1 MATQKYWRCLSS
13 LRSPPT
19 RLPIPT
25 YILGTSSAAFSTTA
39 PLEKAGTPAGR
50 KLVGGAQKGKK
61 TLRLGGGKRG
71 EPTKGKAPAPGE
83 RKAIRKRIVLSNT
96 NAFEVPG
103 IQDWSADNLAAESS
117 LGTIVALPGA
127 TVDSLRAI
135 EAFKATQG
143 WGFFARPTTLIRAE
157 TLELARHI
165 KNTNDKTIR
174 KLVVGERGSGKSVL
188 ALQAQTMAFL
198 NGWVVIHIPEGI
210 LKSDVIKEL
219 AHTDMIHFLSP
230 GSHNRTY
237 LLCTNRR
244 IKPNKIHT
252 KDIHRR
258 TARPHCKS
266 ERSSTKQ
273 ARAIHGAHQP
283 AH

>member
-13 LRSPPT
+13 LRAPPT
-19 RLPIPT
+19 RLSIPAHVF
-25 YILGTSSAAFSTTA
+25 GTPSAAFSTTTS
-39 PLEKAGTPAGR
+39 LEKAGTPAGR

-103 IQDWSADNLAAESS
+103 IQDWSADNLAEESA
-117 LGTIVALPGA
+117 LGTIVALPGT

-143 WGFFARPTTLIRAE
+143 WGFFARPTTLVRAE

-165 KNTNDKTIR
+165 KNANGKTLR

-188 ALQAQTMAFL
+188 ALQAQTMALL

-210 LKSDVIKEL
+210 LKSDAIEEL
-219 AHTDMIHFLSP
+219 AHTDIIRFPQPRISQ
-230 GSHNRTY
+230 SHT
-237 LLCTNRR
+237 
-244 IKPNKIHT
+244 P
-252 KDIHRR
+252 
-258 TARPHCKS
+258 PM
-266 ERSSTKQ
+266 
-273 ARAIHGAHQP
+273 HQ
-283 AH
+283 